1 LQKPLTGAPA
11 NSRGQTIL
19 VTLDPSVVDGST
31 AQKLA
36 VVEVPKQCGEDAEVI
51 VVTLGMELP
60 PNLVFSTNNYNSLDY
75 QVNCLVE
82 WGIGSV
88 SYSAEIDWRKGMT
101 FALTASWLRVT
112 ALIPSVPFFFGLAP
126 IQIRLMASFAYGNF
140 VSNRPICKTEVLGDA
155 IGSDSIVAGGLS
167 INQFPP
173 MWAQSLTIMDGTI
186 TPPDYLVQF
195 FNDFTNPSIFRGRV
209 TTRPTWDTDLWLPI
223 PKDARGYAVTNNRGV
238 AATSVRVIYNLNF

>member
-19 VTLDPSVVDGST
+19 VTLDPSVVDGSV

-60 PNLVFSTNNYNSLDY
+60 PNLVFSANNYNNLDY

-101 FALTASWLRVT
+101 FALTASWLRVS

-126 IQIRLMASFAYGNF
+126 IQIRLMATFAYGNF

-155 IGSDSIVAGGLS
+155 IGSDSIAAGGLS
-167 INQFPP
+167 LTQFPLV
-173 MWAQSLTIMDGTI
+173 WAQSLTIMDGNAE
-186 TPPDYLVQF
+186 PPDYLVQF
-195 FNDFTNPSIFRGRV
+195 FNNIVNPAIFRGRV
-209 TTRPTWDTDLWLPI
+209 TTRPTWDTDLWVPI
-223 PKDARGYAVTNNRGV
+223 PKDARGYVVTNNRGV